1 MKTYRVTV
9 DTSLF
14 DMANVNK
21 SRTGL
26 PVNIWLDSLGRDR
39 NGAHNEVR
47 CKVQTIKSNDNDRS
61 NLTTVIVKPNQAE
74 FAVKYKGDMTSKEQK
89 EVLDYIA
96 QRSEIV
102 IQHYNKEIDD
112 LEALSRMC
120 R

>member
-9 DTSLF
+9 DTSLY

-47 CKVQTIKSNDNDRS
+47 CKVQTVKGGDNGRS
-61 NLTTVIVKPNQAE
+61 NLTPVIVKPNQAE
-74 FAVKYKGDMTSKEQK
+74 FAIKYTGDMTSKEQK
-89 EVLDYIA
+89 QVLDYIA
-96 QRSEIV
+96 QHSDTV

-112 LEALSRMC
+112 LEALTRMC